1 MTVARI
7 IVVEDESI
15 LALHLKQQLSKLGY
29 EVVAVAA
36 SGETALRKIAELR
49 PDMVLMDIHIE
60 GKIDG
65 IETAMRIPVEFRI
78 AVIYVTAYSEEATLE
93 RARSTAPY
101 GFLVKPFSERELQA
115 TIQMALERRHSDAA
129 LRRSEERFRSIFG
142 AVSEGIWSIAAD
154 TYETLYLNPA
164 AERIYGRMARAFFE
178 DHKLF
183 MQIIH
188 PEDRPRVTQMLPELI
203 GKGSMTMQYRV
214 VRPDGEVRWLE
225 DKMAVACDADGRPE
239 RIDGVVSEIT
249 ERKAHEAQQ
258 TILARFGELALR
270 SVDLDE
276 ILTEACHLIGEGLG
290 TDLAKVMQLQED
302 GKTLLVRAGVGW
314 EPGIVGLLT
323 LSAEDNTSEGRA
335 LQTGEPMI
343 SPDIA
348 KETRFTYPQFLVDNG
363 VMSVANVVIIGGQG
377 RPPFGI
383 LQIDS
388 RQPREFTDKDTAFLR
403 SYANLIAAAVDRLR
417 SFAEVRDGEERL
429 RLALEAGHLGSWKLE
444 LASGAGTITPRAMEI
459 FGCADPLPASLYD
472 SFLTRVLS
480 ADRQNVIDAYLKV
493 AHTGTDL
500 YLECRIRRTDDGEV
514 RWLEIRGG
522 SSGGQGNV
530 LPTHLIGIVA
540 DITERK
546 TAQEALEA
554 QVARR
559 TREAAEASSFRD
571 EANRANLA
579 KSKFLAYMSHE
590 IRTPM
595 NGIIGMSELLL
606 RTKLGVEQRR
616 FADAVHL
623 SAETLL
629 KLINNV
635 LDLSKLE
642 SNKVELEVIDFRI
655 ADCVNHTV
663 SLLTP
668 MAEKKQL
675 GLSTDVDSIARQVLK
690 GDPGRFRLV
699 LQNLLSNALK
709 FTDRGAVTLKISGM
723 EVDQD
728 RIALRIEVQDTGC
741 GFALPAQDKLFQIFQ
756 QADGSITRRF
766 GGSGLGLALC
776 KQIIM
781 LMGGQI
787 GAESEPGKG
796 SLFWV
801 DVTLPRGSG
810 QAIGPEAKYGALFG
824 LRALVVSEC
833 DVDWINLEHHLVR
846 EGLIVAN
853 AGDAQSAIRLFDD
866 AAQSGKVFDV
876 VIMNPQKPDTT
887 GPELARTLRGRL
899 GAQAPAMV
907 LVSSFDSPST
917 SVPDAALF
925 QACLSKPLRGAELV
939 ACIASIVCPSG
950 FSAASPLTIASH
962 VNNNHVLF
970 VDDNEVNRLLGV
982 TLLEHAGY
990 TVETAEDGLQAI
1002 EAVKRR
1008 RFGAVFMDVQMPNM
1022 NGIEAT
1028 KVIRRLP
1035 DGKGAAPI
1043 VAVTAN
1049 AMVGDREA
1057 YLRAGMNDY
1066 VSKPLDAYQLL
1077 AITRKWTGST
1087 ESSMRAPD
1095 AATSTPAEDFDAI
1108 SLLDEAGLGRLQAV
1122 IPAAKFQVI
1131 IQSYLG
1137 TTFLADIE
1145 ESAAAQD
1152 FQTLRQ
1158 IAHTCKGTSANLGA
1172 SRLRAIAEE
1181 LELACHAKNATA
1193 ISRLVPELRRV
1204 TDLTHL
1210 ALRSHYA
1217 PVTAEM
1223 TNAVL
1228 L

>member
-1 MTVARI
+1 
-7 IVVEDESI
+7 
-15 LALHLKQQLSKLGY
+15 LS
-29 EVVAVAA
+29 
-36 SGETALRKIAELR
+36 
-49 PDMVLMDIHIE
+49 
-60 GKIDG
+60 
-65 IETAMRIPVEFRI
+65 
-78 AVIYVTAYSEEATLE
+78 
-93 RARSTAPY
+93 
-101 GFLVKPFSERELQA
+101 
-115 TIQMALERRHSDAA
+115 
-129 LRRSEERFRSIFG
+129 
-142 AVSEGIWSIAAD
+142 
-154 TYETLYLNPA
+154 
-164 AERIYGRMARAFFE
+164 
-178 DHKLF
+178 
-183 MQIIH
+183 
-188 PEDRPRVTQMLPELI
+188 
-203 GKGSMTMQYRV
+203 
-214 VRPDGEVRWLE
+214 DGEHRDEKELLL
-225 DKMAVACDADGRPE
+225 
-239 RIDGVVSEIT
+239 
-249 ERKAHEAQQ
+249 QQ

-270 SVDLDE
+270 SDDLDE
-276 ILTEACHLIGEGLG
+276 ILTEACHLVGEGLG
-290 TDLAKVMQLQED
+290 TDLAKVMKLEED
-302 GKTLLVRAGVGW
+302 GETLLVRAGVGW
-314 EPGIVGLLT
+314 KPGVVGSLT
-323 LSAEDNTSEGRA
+323 LRVADNTSEGLA
-335 LQTGEPMI
+335 LLTGEPMI
-343 SPDIA
+343 SPNIA
-348 KETRFTYPQFLVDNG
+348 TETRFTYPQFLIDNG
-363 VMSVANVVIIGGQG
+363 VKAVANVVIIGGQG

-388 RQPREFTDKDTAFLR
+388 RQPREFTDKNTTFLR

-417 SFAEVRDGEERL
+417 SISEMRDGEERL
-429 RLALEAGHLGSWKLE
+429 RLALEAGQLGSWKLD
-444 LASGAGTITPRAMEI
+444 LASGAGTSTPRAMQI
-459 FGCADPLPASLYD
+459 VGCADPLRGSLYNT
-472 SFLTRVLS
+472 FLSRVLP
-480 ADRQNVIDAYLKV
+480 ADRENVIGAYLKA
-493 AHTGTDL
+493 AHAGTEL
-500 YLECRIRRTDDGEV
+500 YFECRIRRADDGEV

-522 SSGGQGNV
+522 SGGGQRNV
-530 LPTHLIGIVA
+530 LPAQLIGIVA

-559 TREAAEASSFRD
+559 TCEVAEASSLRD

-595 NGIIGMSELLL
+595 NGIIGMAELLL

-642 SNKVELEVIDFRI
+642 SNKVELEAIDFRI

-663 SLLTP
+663 ILLAP

-675 GLSTDVDSIARQVLK
+675 GLSTDVDSIARRVLK
-690 GDPGRFRLV
+690 GDSARFRLV

-741 GFALPAQDKLFQIFQ
+741 GFELPAQDKLFQIFQ
-756 QADGSITRRF
+756 QADGSISRRF

-776 KQIIM
+776 KQIIT

-787 GAESEPGKG
+787 GAESKPGKG

-801 DVTLPRGSG
+801 DVTLPRGSE
-810 QAIGPEAKYGALFG
+810 QAIGPEARYGALFG
-824 LRALVVSEC
+824 LRALVVSER
-833 DVDWINLEHHLVR
+833 DVDWINFEHHLVG
-846 EGLIVAN
+846 EGLIVSN
-853 AGDAQSAIRLFDD
+853 AGDAQSAIRLIDD

-876 VIMNPQKPDTT
+876 VIMDQHKPDTT

-899 GAQAPAMV
+899 GTQAPAMV
-907 LVSSFDSPST
+907 LVSSLDSPST

-939 ACIASIVCPSG
+939 ACIASTVYPSG
-950 FSAASPLTIASH
+950 LSAASPLTIAPH

-1008 RFGAVFMDVQMPNM
+1008 RFGVVFMDVQMPNM

-1028 KVIRRLP
+1028 KAIRSLP

-1066 VSKPLDAYQLL
+1066 LSKPLVAYQLL
-1077 AITRKWTGST
+1077 AVTRKWIGST
-1087 ESSMRAPD
+1087 EPSMRAPD

-1108 SLLDEAGLGRLQAV
+1108 SLLDEAGLGGFN
-1122 IPAAKFQVI
+1122 P
-1131 IQSYLG
+1131 
-1137 TTFLADIE
+1137 
-1145 ESAAAQD
+1145 
-1152 FQTLRQ
+1152 
-1158 IAHTCKGTSANLGA
+1158 
-1172 SRLRAIAEE
+1172 
-1181 LELACHAKNATA
+1181 
-1193 ISRLVPELRRV
+1193 
-1204 TDLTHL
+1204 
-1210 ALRSHYA
+1210 
-1217 PVTAEM
+1217 
-1223 TNAVL
+1223 
-1228 L
+1228 